1 MTLRTQKLSASNAV
15 VYAPRPV
22 VEVVGRIV
30 SRKREEM
37 DDAVRSALLLREEE
51 VGRTTSQGRG
61 RI

>member
-1 MTLRTQKLSASNAV
+1 MSSASDAA

-30 SRKREEM
+30 SRKREGM

-61 RI
+61 RV